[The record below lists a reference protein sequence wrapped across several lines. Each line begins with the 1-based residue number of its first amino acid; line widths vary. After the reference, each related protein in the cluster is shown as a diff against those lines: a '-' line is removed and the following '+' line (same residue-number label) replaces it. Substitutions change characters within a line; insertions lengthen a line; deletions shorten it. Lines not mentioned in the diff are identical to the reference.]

1 MYSLWPQVFLCLHVD
16 AICWA
21 CSAGSSERW
30 DAAGKNGRVLLLS
43 ACSEHATDLAEQ
55 CCSVHACSTQ
65 VA

>member
-1 MYSLWPQVFLCLHVD
+1 MLGLQCRKPADSV
-16 AICWA
+16 
-21 CSAGSSERW
+21 GSSERW